1 MKPWL
6 KPSRLVRTLLMRA
19 IPANDLS
26 AFGQYQPQGALRR
39 LLRFTQNAGTHW
51 LGQRSALFVRHLSLR
66 RLRARPVD
74 VTVETLHARMR
85 LYPHNNACEKRL
97 LFTPQFSDREERR
110 FLAERITPDM
120 TFLDIGAGCGAGSL
134 FVALR
139 AGPRAKVLA
148 VEPQPLL
155 FERLVYNLRQNP
167 AATVKAVG
175 CALADVEGPVTLFY
189 NPYDL
194 AETSM
199 RIVAVE
205 SGGGSFQA
213 GAKSLATLAHEEGL
227 TRIDVM
233 KLDIEGAEDLALE
246 PFLASEPES
255 LWPRALVL
263 AYSPGRWDVD
273 LLSVLESRGYAPVAR
288 TRVYVMYEKKNA

>member
-1 MKPWL
+1 
-6 KPSRLVRTLLMRA
+6 MRA

-26 AFGQYQPQGALRR
+26 PFGRHQPQGALRR
-39 LLRFTQNAGTHW
+39 LLHFTQHAGTHW
-51 LGQRSALFVRHLSLR
+51 LGQRAALLVRHLSLR

-74 VTVETLHARMR
+74 VMVDTLRARMR
-85 LYPHNNACEKRL
+85 LYPFNNACEKRL

-110 FLAERITPDM
+110 FLADRIAPDM

-139 AGPRAKVLA
+139 AGPRARILA

-167 AATVKAVG
+167 ASTVKAMD
-175 CALADVEGPVTLFY
+175 CAVADVEGPVTLFY
-189 NPYDL
+189 NPYEL

-199 RIVAVE
+199 RIVNVE
-205 SGGGSFQA
+205 GGGGEFSA
-213 GAKSLATLAHEEGL
+213 PAKSLATLAHEEGL
-227 TRIDVM
+227 KRIDVM

-255 LWPRALVL
+255 LWPRALIL
-263 AYSPGRWDVD
+263 AYSPGKWDVD
-273 LLSVLESRGYAPVAR
+273 LLALLESRGYVRVAR
-288 TRVYVMYEKKNA
+288 TRVYVMYERRNG

>member
-1 MKPWL
+1 
-6 KPSRLVRTLLMRA
+6 
-19 IPANDLS
+19 
-26 AFGQYQPQGALRR
+26 

-51 LGQRSALFVRHLSLR
+51 LGQRTALLVRHVSLR

-74 VTVETLHARMR
+74 VTVETLRARMR
-85 LYPHNNACEKRL
+85 LYPFNNACEKRL
-97 LFTPQFSDREERR
+97 LYTPQFSDREERH

-120 TFLDIGAGCGAGSL
+120 TFLDIGSGCGAGSL

-139 AGPRAKVLA
+139 AGPRARVLA

-167 AATVKAVG
+167 AATVKALD
-175 CALADVEGPVTLFY
+175 CAVADVERDVTLFY
-189 NPYDL
+189 NPHDL

-199 RIVAVE
+199 RIVAIE
-205 SGGGSFQA
+205 SGGGAFQT

-233 KLDIEGAEDLALE
+233 KLDVEGAEDLALE

-273 LLSVLESRGYAPVAR
+273 LLGLLESRGYVRVAR
-288 TRVYVMYEKKNA
+288 TKVYVMYERKGG

>member
-1 MKPWL
+1 MNPF
-6 KPSRLVRTLLMRA
+6 MRA
-19 IPANDLS
+19 LPANDFS
-26 AFGQYQPQGALRR
+26 PFGVHRPHGALRR
-39 LLRFTQNAGTHW
+39 LLQFTQNAGLHW
-51 LGQRSALFVRHLSLR
+51 LGQRAALLVRGVGLR

-97 LFTPQFSDREERR
+97 LFTPQLSDREERR
-110 FLAERITPDM
+110 FLSLRITPDM
-120 TFLDIGAGCGAGSL
+120 NFLDIGAGVGATSL

-167 AATVKAVG
+167 AATVKALD
-175 CALADVEGPVTLFY
+175 CAVADAESEVTLFI

-199 RIVAVE
+199 RIVNVE
-205 SGGGSFQA
+205 GGGGKIKVSA
-213 GAKSLATLAHEEGL
+213 HSLATLAREEGFH
-227 TRIDVM
+227 RIDAM
-233 KLDIEGAEDLALE
+233 KLDVEGAEDLVLE
-246 PFLASEPES
+246 PFLAAEPEKI
-255 LWPRALVL
+255 WPRVLIL
-263 AYSPGRWDVD
+263 AYSPGKWDVD
-273 LLSVLESRGYAPVAR
+273 LCALLEARGYVRVLR
-288 TRVYVMYEKKNA
+288 TRVYVMYERTDAEGGPQ